1 MKALLLGESIE
12 QISRS
17 HSSPWLFK
25 PNANQEKLM
34 QRDSDYSYKVYVL
47 KHKESLFCRTE
58 ETLERFDTNMTNEY

>member
-1 MKALLLGESIE
+1 MLFGEGHE

-17 HSSPWLFK
+17 HGHPWLFK

-47 KHKESLFCRTE
+47 KHKESLFSQID
-58 ETLERFDTNMTNEY
+58 TLERFDTNMTNDY